1 MCGFALPCLKIF
13 ILLLI
18 IIIINYCTKHKR
30 QCWKVLRRRR
40 PRASRTEHR
49 STRTAQ
55 VLVPQVR
62 QWSRPEKWGPRWI
75 IQCPRCAWVSE
86 TRGLPPTGVRRWVE
100 GKAPASFIPKLYP
113 EVSPASRSIFGTS
126 SPEESGSVGTRGKI
140 GETTLRPRGRGRADS
155 RAVSARGPGGEGA
168 RQRCAEAPRRAP
180 GLAPRP
186 RGPAPHSALRRRS
199 GLGAGGA
206 ELGKASLLPPG
217 LCGPASPRRA
227 RQERGHNAGQASAEP
242 ARSPAARL
250 QPGRSRET
258 PRGG

>member
-1 MCGFALPCLKIF
+1 MCGFALPCLKIP
-13 ILLLI
+13 I

-49 STRTAQ
+49 NTSTAQ

-86 TRGLPPTGVRRWVE
+86 TRGLPPTGVPRWAE

-126 SPEESGSVGTRGKI
+126 GPEESGSVGSRGKI
-140 GETTLRPRGRGRADS
+140 GETTLRPRGRGVRGQQGGERAGPRRGGRAPAVCGSASPRTRPCPAALGPDS
-155 RAVSARGPGGEGA
+155 PLCPPAALGPGSRWGRTRQSFSPSAGALRPGLPAALPARARPQRGPGL
-168 RQRCAEAPRRAP
+168 RRASP
-180 GLAPRP
+180 EPSSQAAARAQPRN
-186 RGPAPHSALRRRS
+186 ARRR
-199 GLGAGGA
+199 LG
-206 ELGKASLLPPG
+206 
-217 LCGPASPRRA
+217 
-227 RQERGHNAGQASAEP
+227 
-242 ARSPAARL
+242 
-250 QPGRSRET
+250 
-258 PRGG
+258 